1 MAVPHTLSFR
11 LPRISETKAG
21 RRTMAIHSARTTI
34 GSRCSPDNQPVTFS
48 SLTSRMSMAKPCVPS
63 RETVIALLRR
73 SGSVIVLTA
82 GMPGGVCLGVL
93 IDPCAFSRLELPPTV
108 SEFGYQSAGGSRS
121 AANGRACRRCRETEN
136 LAYLLLPVTPL
147 GHS

>member
-108 SEFGYQSAGGSRS
+108 SRVLDHTGTGGPRASSLS
-121 AANGRACRRCRETEN
+121 AACATRAGSMP
-136 LAYLLLPVTPL
+136 A
-147 GHS
+147 S